1 MIKKQIINEIYLG
14 NGILI
19 QQYVFYCATSNIIL
33 GGVLEAIDA
42 QGVTFNVYST
52 PNVETLLL
60 QLSYFINDT
69 TNIYHEII
77 AHQQEEDRL
86 SPSEHEHF
94 ISWSKSKEEGEE
106 KKDEEDTA
114 ARADDLYHA
123 ERAAWLAGLGDG
135 AVLL

>member
-14 NGILI
+14 NGIII
-19 QQYVFYCATSNIIL
+19 QQYIFYCTTSNTIL

-77 AHQQEEDRL
+77 AHQQQEEDRL

-94 ISWSKSKEEGEE
+94 ISWSKSEEEE
-106 KKDEEDTA
+106 EEDIA

-123 ERAAWLAGLGDG
+123 DRAAWLAGLGDG

>member
-19 QQYVFYCATSNIIL
+19 QQYVFYCTTSNTIL

-77 AHQQEEDRL
+77 AHQQQEEDRL
-86 SPSEHEHF
+86 SPSECEHF
-94 ISWSKSKEEGEE
+94 ISWSKSEEEEE
-106 KKDEEDTA
+106 KNEEDTA

-123 ERAAWLAGLGDG
+123 DRAAWLAGLGDG

>member
-14 NGILI
+14 NGIII
-19 QQYVFYCATSNIIL
+19 QQYIFYCTTSNTIL

-77 AHQQEEDRL
+77 AHQQQEEDRL

-94 ISWSKSKEEGEE
+94 ISWSKSEEEE
-106 KKDEEDTA
+106 KKNEEYIA

-123 ERAAWLAGLGDG
+123 DRAAWLAGLGDG

>member
-19 QQYVFYCATSNIIL
+19 QQYVFYCTTNNIIL

-86 SPSEHEHF
+86 SPSEREHF
-94 ISWSKSKEEGEE
+94 FSWSKSKEEEE
-106 KKDEEDTA
+106 KKSEEDTA

>member
-14 NGILI
+14 NGIII
-19 QQYVFYCATSNIIL
+19 QQYIFYCTTSNTIL

-94 ISWSKSKEEGEE
+94 ISWSKSKEEEE
-106 KKDEEDTA
+106 KKDEEDIV
-114 ARADDLYHA
+114 ARIDDLYHA
-123 ERAAWLAGLGDG
+123 DRAAWLAGLGDG

>member
-14 NGILI
+14 NGIII
-19 QQYVFYCATSNIIL
+19 QQYIFYCTTSNTML

-77 AHQQEEDRL
+77 AHQQQEEDGL

-94 ISWSKSKEEGEE
+94 ISWSKSEEE
-106 KKDEEDTA
+106 EEDIA

-123 ERAAWLAGLGDG
+123 DRAAWLAGLGDG

>member
-14 NGILI
+14 NGIII
-19 QQYVFYCATSNIIL
+19 QQYIFYCTTSNTIL

-94 ISWSKSKEEGEE
+94 ISWSKSKEEEEE
-106 KKDEEDTA
+106 KKDEEDIA
-114 ARADDLYHA
+114 ARIDDLYHA
-123 ERAAWLAGLGDG
+123 DRAAWLAGLGDG

>member
-14 NGILI
+14 NGIII
-19 QQYVFYCATSNIIL
+19 QQYIFYCTTSNTIL

-86 SPSEHEHF
+86 SPSEREHF
-94 ISWSKSKEEGEE
+94 FSWSNSKEEEEE

-114 ARADDLYHA
+114 ARIDDLYHA
-123 ERAAWLAGLGDG
+123 DRAAWLAGLGDG